1 MYLIFSDK
9 DFISPMVFTEKP
21 YDSYKVF
28 KDEFISKIGI
38 IFQKILTGTDIWAH
52 SVVHALHKEEK
63 SDS

>member
-1 MYLIFSDK
+1 
-9 DFISPMVFTEKP
+9 MVFTEKP